1 MAYSHKV
8 VDHFENPRNVGS
20 FDPKQEDVGSALVG
34 APEC

>member
-1 MAYSHKV
+1 MAYSQKV

-20 FDPKQEDVGSALVG
+20 LDPKQENVGSALVG